1 MGLVLSA
8 VISYAGIN
16 DAIDCL
22 RHLLSGILPCS
33 DPNFDDL
40 VQYYTALLRKSQNA
54 DQDWVTACGQGYL
67 NLTEDADGHLK
78 SAAVKYYHGY
88 APDST
93 AILFSTKISSFGDSI
108 DDAPQPNGVS
118 DHRNERYSPAKT
130 KTIVTNTSN
139 SFSINN
145 RNKSPGA
152 DQDTLAE
159 SNDAEHA
166 ERTDDTDTQDSET
179 TEKKLTWNYTPLS
192 PNPEIQFQSYEDD
205 KPSFFTEEY
214 LRLLAFLTTR
224 ARPSLHAF
232 DRRSSSILMNM
243 HAARAHCTISRYQ
256 SRVVL

>member
-22 RHLLSGILPCS
+22 KHLLSGVLPDS
-33 DPNFDDL
+33 DPNFEDL
-40 VQYYTALLRKSQNA
+40 VQYYAALLRKSQNA
-54 DQDWVTACGQGYL
+54 DNDWTTACGQGYL
-67 NLTEDADGHLK
+67 DLTEDTNGKLK
-78 SAAVKYYHGY
+78 TAAIKYYHGY

-118 DHRNERYSPAKT
+118 DYRNERYSPAKT

-152 DQDTLAE
+152 DRNTAE
-159 SNDAEHA
+159 SIDQEPQESA
-166 ERTDDTDTQDSET
+166 TDDTNKQKESEE
-179 TEKKLTWNYTPLS
+179 TEEKLTWNYRPLS
-192 PNPEIQFQSYEDD
+192 TNPEIQFNSYEDE
-205 KPSFFTEEY
+205 KPSYMTEDY
-214 LRLLAFLTTR
+214 LRLLPPFTTR
-224 ARPSLHAF
+224 ALLHTFTLA
-232 DRRSSSILMNM
+232 
-243 HAARAHCTISRYQ
+243 
-256 SRVVL
+256 VP